1 MNQTQFRRD
10 AAAGGIEVGM
20 EVPPLE
26 VVVSAEKMKT
36 TAALLADPNP
46 IHFDVRA
53 VRALGL
59 GDRPVNQGPL
69 NMGYVMNMLAA
80 FTGSHD
86 RLRRLRVRFLANVL
100 AGDRVRAGGVVTGLC
115 LSPDHGEY
123 LAECDVDLSTVDGRP
138 VLQGTATVAVPA
150 SRVRPAE
157 AHNDEETS
165 P

>member
-1 MNQTQFRRD
+1 MMGHSTVRRD
-10 AAAGGIEVGM
+10 AADLQVGM
-20 EVPPLE
+20 EIPPWE
-26 VVVSAEKMKT
+26 VLVSAEKMKT

-86 RLRRLRVRFLANVL
+86 CLRRLRVRFLANVL
-100 AGDRVRAGGVVTGLC
+100 AGDRVRATGVVTGLTEA
-115 LSPDHGEY
+115 PDRGGRW
-123 LAECDVDLSTVDGRP
+123 AECDVSLAVVGGRTVLR
-138 VLQGTATVAVPA
+138 GTATVALPGA
-150 SRVRPAE
+150 GAGAAE
-157 AHNDEETS
+157 NDDHEENKT
-165 P
+165 